1 MPLSIT
7 ASTEDFEASY
17 VGSTPTGATNKNFG
31 GSRSMVRTTD
41 LYPVSRL
48 INAKSGFDSQLPY
61 HLDLGIVRFHAGGR
75 NARYNALS
83 HLPRVP
89 FMIFSY

>member
-1 MPLSIT
+1 
-7 ASTEDFEASY
+7 
-17 VGSTPTGATNKNFG
+17 
-31 GSRSMVRTTD
+31 MVRTTD

-83 HLPRVP
+83 RLPRVP
-89 FMIFSY
+89 FIFYFVRQVLIRMGPVIKRKPFLPGGLYFFMRDSSIG